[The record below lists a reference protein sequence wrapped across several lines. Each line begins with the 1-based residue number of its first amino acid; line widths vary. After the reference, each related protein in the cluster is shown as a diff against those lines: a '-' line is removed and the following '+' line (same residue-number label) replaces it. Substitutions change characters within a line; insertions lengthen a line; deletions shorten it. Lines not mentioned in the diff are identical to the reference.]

1 MVTVMRNRVNLYLVV
16 RKVIMFKKMKDYRNA
31 FQQGRL
37 DSLADNAYLNIVVLI
52 SLIFNLKKLTVQQ
65 KEKMFRDIIDVV
77 INYNLEFKELK
88 LSIEEINNIYKSFNL
103 QLLEEALN
111 SYKDVYTPGGSSYTV
126 LKNEYKLTD
135 REILNIKN
143 AYHNQITSTL
153 KNLSTLNSELISE
166 KYLLE
171 HLDIIYSKL

>member
-1 MVTVMRNRVNLYLVV
+1 
-16 RKVIMFKKMKDYRNA
+16 MKDYRNA
-31 FQQGRL
+31 FQQGML

-65 KEKMFRDIIDVV
+65 KEKIFRDIIDVV
-77 INYNLEFKELK
+77 INYNLEFKKLE
-88 LSIEEINNIYKSFNL
+88 LSIEEINDIYKSFNL

-135 REILNIKN
+135 REILSIKN
-143 AYHNQITSTL
+143 AYRNQITSTL

>member
-1 MVTVMRNRVNLYLVV
+1 MVMVMKNRVNLYLVV

-143 AYHNQITSTL
+143 AYRNQITSTL

>member
-1 MVTVMRNRVNLYLVV
+1 MVTAMKNHVNLYLVV

-77 INYNLEFKELK
+77 INYNLEFKKLE
-88 LSIEEINNIYKSFNL
+88 LSIEEINDIYKSFNL
-103 QLLEEALN
+103 QILEEALN
-111 SYKDVYTPGGSSYTV
+111 SYKDVYTPGGSSFTV
-126 LKNEYKLTD
+126 LKNEYRLTD
-135 REILNIKN
+135 VEILNIKN
-143 AYHNQITSTL
+143 AYRNQITSTL

>member
-1 MVTVMRNRVNLYLVV
+1 
-16 RKVIMFKKMKDYRNA
+16 MFKKMKDYRNA

-143 AYHNQITSTL
+143 AYRNQITSTL

>member
-1 MVTVMRNRVNLYLVV
+1 
-16 RKVIMFKKMKDYRNA
+16 MFKKMKDYRNA

>member
-1 MVTVMRNRVNLYLVV
+1 MVTAMKNHVNLYLVV

-143 AYHNQITSTL
+143 AYCNQITSTL

>member
-1 MVTVMRNRVNLYLVV
+1 
-16 RKVIMFKKMKDYRNA
+16 MFKKMKDYRNA

-103 QLLEEALN
+103 QLLEQALN
-111 SYKDVYTPGGSSYTV
+111 SYRDVYTPGGSSYTV

-143 AYHNQITSTL
+143 AYRNQITSTL
-153 KNLSTLNSELISE
+153 KNFSTLNSELISE

>member
-37 DSLADNAYLNIVVLI
+37 DSLANNAYLNIVVLI

-143 AYHNQITSTL
+143 AYRNQITSTL

>member
-1 MVTVMRNRVNLYLVV
+1 
-16 RKVIMFKKMKDYRNA
+16 MFKKMKDYRNA

-52 SLIFNLKKLTVQQ
+52 SLIFNLKNLTVQQ

-77 INYNLEFKELK
+77 INYNLEFKELE

-103 QLLEEALN
+103 QLLEDALN

-143 AYHNQITSTL
+143 AYRNQITSTL
-153 KNLSTLNSELISE
+153 KNLSTFNSELISE

>member
-1 MVTVMRNRVNLYLVV
+1 
-16 RKVIMFKKMKDYRNA
+16 MFKKMKDYRNA

-37 DSLADNAYLNIVVLI
+37 DSLVDNAYLNIVVLI

-143 AYHNQITSTL
+143 AYRNQITSTL

>member
-1 MVTVMRNRVNLYLVV
+1 
-16 RKVIMFKKMKDYRNA
+16 MKDYRNA
-31 FQQGRL
+31 FQQGML

-143 AYHNQITSTL
+143 AYRNQITSTL

>member
-1 MVTVMRNRVNLYLVV
+1 MYLYLVV

-143 AYHNQITSTL
+143 AYRNQITSTL

>member
-143 AYHNQITSTL
+143 AYRNQITSTL
-153 KNLSTLNSELISE
+153 KNFSTLNSELISE

>member
-1 MVTVMRNRVNLYLVV
+1 MNLYLVV

-143 AYHNQITSTL
+143 AYRNQITSTL

>member
-1 MVTVMRNRVNLYLVV
+1 MVTAMKNHVNLYLVV

-143 AYHNQITSTL
+143 AYRNQITSTL

>member
-1 MVTVMRNRVNLYLVV
+1 
-16 RKVIMFKKMKDYRNA
+16 MFKKMKDYRNA

-52 SLIFNLKKLTVQQ
+52 SLIFNLKKLTVRQ

-88 LSIEEINNIYKSFNL
+88 LSIEEINNIYQSFNL

-143 AYHNQITSTL
+143 AYRNQITSTL

>member
-1 MVTVMRNRVNLYLVV
+1 MVTVMKNRVNPYKVV
-16 RKVIMFKKMKDYRNA
+16 HKVIMFKKIKDYRNA

-65 KEKMFRDIIDVV
+65 KEKMFHDIIDVV
-77 INYNLEFKELK
+77 INYNLEFKKLE
-88 LSIEEINNIYKSFNL
+88 LSIEEIDDIHKAFNL
-103 QLLEEALN
+103 QLLEDALN

-135 REILNIKN
+135 IEILNIKN
-143 AYHNQITSTL
+143 AYRNQITSTL
-153 KNLSTLNSELISE
+153 KNLSNLNSELISE

-171 HLDIIYSKL
+171 HLHVIYSKL

>member
-88 LSIEEINNIYKSFNL
+88 LSIEEINNIYRSFNL

-143 AYHNQITSTL
+143 AYRNQITSTL

>member
-1 MVTVMRNRVNLYLVV
+1 MVTVMKNRVNLYLVV

-143 AYHNQITSTL
+143 AYRNQITSTL

>member
-135 REILNIKN
+135 REILNIEN
-143 AYHNQITSTL
+143 AYRNQITSTL

>member
-1 MVTVMRNRVNLYLVV
+1 MVTVMKNRVNLYLVV

-31 FQQGRL
+31 FQQGML

-65 KEKMFRDIIDVV
+65 KEKIFRDIIDVV
-77 INYNLEFKELK
+77 INNNLEFKKLE

-135 REILNIKN
+135 VEILNIKN
-143 AYHNQITSTL
+143 AYRNQITSTL
-153 KNLSTLNSELISE
+153 KNLSTLNSELIGE

>member
-1 MVTVMRNRVNLYLVV
+1 MNLYLVV

-135 REILNIKN
+135 REILSIKN
-143 AYHNQITSTL
+143 AYRNQITSTL

>member
-143 AYHNQITSTL
+143 AYRNQITSTL

>member
-1 MVTVMRNRVNLYLVV
+1 MNLYLVV

-88 LSIEEINNIYKSFNL
+88 LSIEEINNIYRSFNL

-143 AYHNQITSTL
+143 AYRNQITSTL

>member
-52 SLIFNLKKLTVQQ
+52 SLIFNLKKLTVRQ

-143 AYHNQITSTL
+143 AYRNQITSTL

>member
-1 MVTVMRNRVNLYLVV
+1 
-16 RKVIMFKKMKDYRNA
+16 
-31 FQQGRL
+31 
-37 DSLADNAYLNIVVLI
+37 LNIVVLI

>member
-1 MVTVMRNRVNLYLVV
+1 MNLYLVV

-52 SLIFNLKKLTVQQ
+52 SLIFNLKKLTVRQ

-77 INYNLEFKELK
+77 INYNLEFKKLE
-88 LSIEEINNIYKSFNL
+88 LSIEEINDIYKSFNL

-143 AYHNQITSTL
+143 AYRNQITSTL

>member
-52 SLIFNLKKLTVQQ
+52 SLIFNLKKLTVRQ

-88 LSIEEINNIYKSFNL
+88 LSIEEINNIYQSFNL

-143 AYHNQITSTL
+143 AYRNQITSTL

>member
-1 MVTVMRNRVNLYLVV
+1 MRNRVNLYLVV

-143 AYHNQITSTL
+143 AYRNQITSTL